1 MERKKAVIKHIL
13 LPLLFCA
20 TITASAF
27 AQNSAR
33 AVMRVSVEVVSSGSV
48 ETFQPKIVSLSPNA
62 TPQLG
67 ILAFNDIENVLI
79 TSPDVVKLV
88 NQFGDEITMPVISN
102 KEKRENAA
110 DTILY
115 KGISK
120 IVNEGNTVYKGIL
133 PTTIEYL

>member
-1 MERKKAVIKHIL
+1 MIKHIL